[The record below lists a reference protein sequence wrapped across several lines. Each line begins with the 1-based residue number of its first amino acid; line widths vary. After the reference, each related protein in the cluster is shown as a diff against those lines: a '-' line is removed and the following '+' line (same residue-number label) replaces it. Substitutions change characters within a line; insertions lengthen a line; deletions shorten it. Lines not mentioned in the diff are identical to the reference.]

1 MDHSSHENSFHA
13 HASHS
18 HDLSNIR
25 KSQKKALQVILVV
38 NIALVVAQVIGGFL
52 FNSLALLANG
62 IHVLG
67 DVATLIIALVAANLL
82 ERPATERY
90 SFGFQRAEVLA
101 AQINGIILIVISIPI
116 AIEAFIRLTHPS
128 QVVGSGVV
136 AIALISLVVNT
147 LAAFVLAK
155 VGNGSLNIKA
165 VFIHMATDALGAVGA
180 VIAGILIIFYKYY
193 FADPI
198 ASILITGLVFW
209 TGWALLRDTT
219 DVLLEAA
226 PREIDSSKVAESL
239 LALPFVSA
247 VHHLHLWNLA
257 SNTPALSAHL
267 VMEDETLHEAQFHVE
282 QVKEM
287 LSNSFDI
294 GHATIEVECHN
305 CEIDTAPKPH

>member
-1 MDHSSHENSFHA
+1 MDHSLHENSFHA
-13 HASHS
+13 HTHHS

-25 KSQKKALQVILVV
+25 KNQKKALKAILAA
-38 NIALVVAQVIGGFL
+38 NIALVIAQVVGGFL

-116 AIEAFIRLTHPS
+116 VIEAIIRLSHPS
-128 QVVGSGVV
+128 KVSGSGV
-136 AIALISLVVNT
+136 AILGLVSLLVNT
-147 LAAFVLAK
+147 SAALVLAK
-155 VGNGSLNIKA
+155 VGNGSLNIRA
-165 VFIHMATDALGAVGA
+165 VFIHMATDALGALGA
-180 VIAGILIIFYKYY
+180 AVAGIVIISYGFY

-198 ASILITGLVFW
+198 ASIIITALVFW

-226 PREIDSSKVAESL
+226 PRAISSSKVADSL
-239 LALPFVSA
+239 LALPFVNA

-257 SNTPALSAHL
+257 SNTPALSAHV
-267 VMEDETLHEAQFHVE
+267 VMQDETLHEAQFHVE
-282 QVKEM
+282 EVKEM
-287 LSNSFDI
+287 LLESFDI
-294 GHATIEVECHN
+294 GHATIEIECHD
-305 CEIDTAPKPH
+305 CEIDTASKY